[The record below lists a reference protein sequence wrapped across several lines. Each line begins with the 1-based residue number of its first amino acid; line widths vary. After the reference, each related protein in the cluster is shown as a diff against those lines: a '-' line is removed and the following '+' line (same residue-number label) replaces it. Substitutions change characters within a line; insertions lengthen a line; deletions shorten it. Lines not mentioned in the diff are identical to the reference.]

1 MDRLGR
7 KVAIVPCF
15 AIQGL
20 VMLLLPLAG
29 GFAGLL
35 AVAATMGFAN
45 GLGSG
50 VMMTVGADLAPSGS
64 RGEFLGVWRL
74 VGDAGGSGAPLALG
88 RPSRGGG
95 VCRGRG

>member
-35 AVAATMGFAN
+35 AVAAVRGFAN